1 MRWLKT
7 FESMSNDGSDDLMIK
22 YFGVDKEYLE
32 ACAIDLIDE
41 GIDIN
46 FDEGV
51 LWSSYEYLEN
61 LSKLPYQRDAIPC
74 LKFKMSVSDSE
85 VKNDET
91 NIRKKIWKFF
101 TRLNKNGLKDIGIYD
116 DVRHIYVDDLTM
128 KDGRVYYESYEEDV
142 FMYLL
147 ESWDS
152 SDYIFLI
159 VGKEQRLTWKEFLE
173 FYGVTQEGVP
183 SFDDVHYYLEIS
195 EESLNITTK
204 SELYYH
210 LLNLTKPNY
219 RQYEPLI
226 ELDDT
231 DVSADSK
238 RLISQVIASVE
249 SEYKQGDIDF
259 MEEILPDIISNLY
272 GELYEQAIVDSLMI
286 KLKKI
291 IEKLLETEV
300 NVFTSNREELVTVS
314 IKDEHIDKCFEDKVL
329 HSQSKM
335 YPSSQ
340 KFDLIGS
347 IIKCALLKKRIS
359 IDSFY
364 PEIDWLTLKRTFN
377 ENLTSIL
384 KNYMSK

>member
-1 MRWLKT
+1 MRWIKT
-7 FESMSNDGSDDLMIK
+7 FESMSNDSDDLMIK

-41 GIDIN
+41 GIDIK
-46 FDEGV
+46 FDEDV
-51 LWSSYEYLEN
+51 LWSSYEYLAN

-128 KDGRVYYESYEEDV
+128 RDGRVYYESYEEDV

-159 VGKEQRLTWKEFLE
+159 VGKERRFTWKEFLE
-173 FYGVTQEGVP
+173 FYGVTQEGVV
-183 SFDDVHYYLEIS
+183 SFDDGHYYLEIS

-226 ELDDT
+226 EFDDT

-238 RLISQVIASVE
+238 RLISQVMASVE

-364 PEIDWLTLKRTFN
+364 PEIDWLTLKKKFN
-377 ENLTSIL
+377 DNLNSIL